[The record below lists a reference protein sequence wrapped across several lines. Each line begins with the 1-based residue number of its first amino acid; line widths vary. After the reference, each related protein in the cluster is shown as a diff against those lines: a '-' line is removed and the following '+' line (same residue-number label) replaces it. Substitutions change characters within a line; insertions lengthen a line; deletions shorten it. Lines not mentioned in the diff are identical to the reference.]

1 MIDKRLMYAQGQRVA
16 KTMDGSRPGYR
27 GSDYG
32 ASAAADGYGANTGNN
47 SGPTGNPNNQRD
59 DISVTKDYRGPAELG
74 VTTRNVNPVDMGDA
88 DFTAVSPRSKYAS
101 NKFREG
107 MLKSLKEVQ
116 TNPKYGGGG
125 FFDTGPGK
133 FIKGLG
139 KTALMMYAPQ
149 LIGPKFATGV
159 KAYKTAKVVKDF
171 LDKTDATTSLTSLF
185 SNNKTPTNKSKK
197 SISKTGTG
205 EIKFGGDGGDGQN
218 GIAGLEAISSLENE
232 YILLLQKLQ
241 AGSISENDK
250 SRFGVLK
257 QMLGK

>member
-47 SGPTGNPNNQRD
+47 SGPTGNPNNQKD

-74 VTTRNVNPVDMGDA
+74 VTTRDVNPVDMGDA
-88 DFTAVSPRSKYAS
+88 DFTAVGPRSKYAS

-107 MLKSLKEVQ
+107 MLKSIKEIQ

-125 FFDTGPGK
+125 FFDSGPGK
-133 FIKGLG
+133 IIKGIG
-139 KTALMMYAPQ
+139 KTALMMYGPQ
-149 LIGPKFATGV
+149 IFGPNFATGV
-159 KAYKTAKVVKDF
+159 KTYKTAKTVKDF
-171 LDKTDATTSLTSLF
+171 LNDTTVGTSMTNLF
-185 SNNKTPTNKSKK
+185 SNDKTPTSK
-197 SISKTGTG
+197 SISKTNIG
-205 EIKFGGDGGDGQN
+205 ETKFGGGDRDGQN
-218 GIAGLEAISSLENE
+218 GIAGLEAISLLENE